1 MVLHCRSK
9 NPPTSSTLS
18 TRRALAAQQRKENTK
33 NLQWGV
39 IDPALIWRCFRTP
52 CGPYDSMVYVTAN
65 GAHTD
70 EWSVTHNPAHAN
82 ADTHRTLVVKS
93 TSRHPLPLPAQWGWT
108 RWFLKSWRGRW
119 RVKLEH
125 WEGNSTAASWK
136 AQNMAVKA
144 ADADRY
150 AFINMSLSWK
160 QGVYSPAR
168 ISVCYCGKPVEKIC
182 NRHGEFVIFSAAL
195 TLPFFLLMPHIL
207 VAAFVSLKARLCR
220 LTDGSDEDLCSH
232 TVEEMRGNEV
242 SGPHLWGQGL
252 NLLFIS
258 KATVGKQ

>member
-1 MVLHCRSK
+1 
-9 NPPTSSTLS
+9 
-18 TRRALAAQQRKENTK
+18 
-33 NLQWGV
+33 
-39 IDPALIWRCFRTP
+39 
-52 CGPYDSMVYVTAN
+52 
-65 GAHTD
+65 
-70 EWSVTHNPAHAN
+70 
-82 ADTHRTLVVKS
+82 
-93 TSRHPLPLPAQWGWT
+93 
-108 RWFLKSWRGRW
+108 
-119 RVKLEH
+119 
-125 WEGNSTAASWK
+125 
-136 AQNMAVKA
+136 MAVKA

-207 VAAFVSLKARLCR
+207 VAAFVSLKAWLCR